1 MEDRIDR
8 IAKSVCGW
16 QEDDR
21 LSEDLLSSFS
31 RISVS
36 PYYSSFKKYDSDS
49 CSVEWELRSVC
60 INSSGAFLPEV
71 FIRKYRDGK
80 MTAGYEFVDCV
91 GIELEYPWWHDYEC
105 YPQDSIVGIREELAT
120 ISEEL
125 SEMFVEERNRAMEL
139 HSMANEEDT
148 EGSGLSEDTISEEEE
163 NP

>member
-1 MEDRIDR
+1 
-8 IAKSVCGW
+8 
-16 QEDDR
+16 
-21 LSEDLLSSFS
+21 
-31 RISVS
+31 
-36 PYYSSFKKYDSDS
+36 
-49 CSVEWELRSVC
+49 
-60 INSSGAFLPEV
+60 
-71 FIRKYRDGK
+71 